1 MPTLRALRWTVAGI
15 LLLIVPLNIGAAE
28 SPRDTLRSTI
38 ERLVIVLRDPTLQG
52 DGRRQERMKKVR
64 KIVRPHFAFLEMAQQ
79 ALGAHWRDCTEA
91 EQREFVRL
99 FTDLLEQAYSG
110 ILERYAA
117 EVQVLFEHERIQ
129 GSLAEVDTRVLSS
142 PHEQPVA
149 ITYRLRD
156 VDGQWL
162 IYDIVI
168 DQVSLVRNYGAQF
181 RQILDTSS
189 FADLAQELKSK
200 LRELEIAPLA

>member
-1 MPTLRALRWTVAGI
+1 MPTLRALPWTIAGI
-15 LLLIVPLNIGAAE
+15 LLLTVHLSIGAAE
-28 SPRDTLRSTI
+28 SPQDTLRSTI
-38 ERLVIVLRDPTLQG
+38 ERLVMVLRDPALQG
-52 DGRRQERMKKVR
+52 EGHRQERVEKVR
-64 KIVRPHFAFLEMAQQ
+64 EILRPQFAFLEMAQQ
-79 ALGAHWRDCTEA
+79 ALGPRWRDRTEA

-117 EVQVLFEHERIQ
+117 EVQVLFDQERIQ

-156 VDGQWL
+156 EGGQWL
-162 IYDIVI
+162 VYDVVI
-168 DQVSLVRNYGAQF
+168 DRVSLVRNYGAQF
-181 RQILDTSS
+181 SRILGTSS
-189 FADLAQELKSK
+189 FADLVQALESK
-200 LRELEIAPLA
+200 LRELEVAPLA